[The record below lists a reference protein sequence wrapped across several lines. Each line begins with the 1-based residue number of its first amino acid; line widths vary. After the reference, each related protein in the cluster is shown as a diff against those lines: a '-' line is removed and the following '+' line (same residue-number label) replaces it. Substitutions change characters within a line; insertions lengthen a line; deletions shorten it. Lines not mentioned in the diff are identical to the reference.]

1 MRWQKADWVSENNYK
16 KQNEERYKK
25 IRQTLRQTTNH
36 WQALQTTKWSTDCG
50 AANKYAGLKNAMS
63 KQ

>member
-1 MRWQKADWVSENNYK
+1 M
-16 KQNEERYKK
+16 YKK
-25 IRQTLRQTTNH
+25 IRLTLKTANH

-50 AANKYAGLKNAMS
+50 ATNKYAGLKNAMS